1 MSSVT
6 HNHSLPIQLPDAAL
20 WSVFRI
26 QKVTMQLAENFKSI
40 KVSENIEIDV
50 VGIVTRAKQ
59 VVTGQNGFVVDL
71 TDESNLL
78 LRIFC
83 NKDHTNLTS
92 FLRNFTADEC
102 PGPVIRFSRLHLMP
116 YDRSERCAVAEFNSK
131 SEFTSS
137 PSCLRSMRLAQYS
150 ISRKGLSKLAQLRLY
165 RKIGLKNT
173 LIPERRM
180 LKAVGYVAGFS
191 LMTEHSLLFLHVDCG
206 GNSMQTWSFP
216 LSHVASLSHALS
228 SNQMEE
234 LVVLRSDEETKLR
247 QLGAIGKVLRS
258 RQTMYCFTLS
268 TIDTEYIDGSIEI
281 SDVSFINTEALAA
294 LYLTLQT

>member
-1 MSSVT
+1 
-6 HNHSLPIQLPDAAL
+6 
-20 WSVFRI
+20 
-26 QKVTMQLAENFKSI
+26 
-40 KVSENIEIDV
+40 
-50 VGIVTRAKQ
+50 
-59 VVTGQNGFVVDL
+59 
-71 TDESNLL
+71 
-78 LRIFC
+78 
-83 NKDHTNLTS
+83 
-92 FLRNFTADEC
+92 
-102 PGPVIRFSRLHLMP
+102 
-116 YDRSERCAVAEFNSK
+116 
-131 SEFTSS
+131 
-137 PSCLRSMRLAQYS
+137 MRLAQYS

-165 RKIGLKNT
+165 REIGLKNT

-216 LSHVASLSHALS
+216 LSHVASLSHTLS
-228 SNQMEE
+228 SNKMEE

-247 QLGAIGKVLRS
+247 QLRTIGKVLRS

-268 TIDTEYIDGSIEI
+268 STIDTEYIDSSIEI